1 MHYYFWFSYVVG
13 SKLFTRSMQ
22 SCDHSP
28 RIQSPRLPALPGRVI
43 HAITALESPR
53 KPPYGP
59 THVPSQSPNMSPR
72 PPTAVGYPV
81 METPRSPRSARSWAC
96 TRPCVI
102 RSPSS
107 VLSASSA
114 HRCSSAVSLSTLRST
129 SLGAS
134 YLEYKSLRRIF
145 SATTAPSVDGG
156 HELDVLEVHSE
167 DVELGLVC
175 AQAVGQDAAPGSAPS
190 LRGVARLRV
199 LQQ

>member
-1 MHYYFWFSYVVG
+1 
-13 SKLFTRSMQ
+13 MQ
-22 SCDHSP
+22 SYMHMCCQARAQLRLEKHGEIEL
-28 RIQSPRLPALPGRVI
+28 IQDPISSERGEPFWRHPIRTNPCSKPEPEHV
-43 HAITALESPR
+43 TA
-53 KPPYGP
+53 
-59 THVPSQSPNMSPR
+59 PSN
-72 PPTAVGYPV
+72 TAVGYPV

-114 HRCSSAVSLSTLRST
+114 RRRSSAVSLSTLRST

-145 SATTAPSVDGG
+145 SATPAPSVDGG